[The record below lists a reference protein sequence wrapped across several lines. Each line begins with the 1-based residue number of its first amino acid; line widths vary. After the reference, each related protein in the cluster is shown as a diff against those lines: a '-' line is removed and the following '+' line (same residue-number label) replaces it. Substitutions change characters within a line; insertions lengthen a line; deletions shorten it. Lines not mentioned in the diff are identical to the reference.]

1 MFRAKT
7 VLVIGAGASV
17 EVGLPMGSELLK
29 QIVKLTDIKF
39 DHYTQKSGDPA
50 ILEALKIILNEGRE
64 VTKVNE
70 HLHAAWQLG
79 ESASQAISIDN
90 VIDALEDPKVE
101 LVGKLG
107 IVQAILKAEA
117 ASPAFKRVQ
126 NMPDAID
133 LSKFSDAWYSSL
145 TKLLTENVRK
155 SEVGSIFDD
164 LEIVNF
170 NYDRCLE
177 HYLPFSLA
185 SYYGL
190 QADAIREIMQGLT
203 IHRPYG
209 VAGRLPWQKGD
220 GPSVGFGQ
228 GSPQQLADVA
238 QQVRTFTERVEEGEE
253 LAAMRATMAGADRVI
268 FLGFAFH
275 RQNVE
280 LLAQQVQD
288 HTEVVATAFGISKSD
303 KAVIDDELQKA
314 FQFQGILN
322 EHRIELADMTCNQF
336 FKEYW
341 RTLTAEKSDSER
353 VEMPDP
359 YAGIDRMMP
368 RLPAGIFGGIGHMGD
383 D

>member
-1 MFRAKT
+1 M
-7 VLVIGAGASV
+7 VGAGASV
-17 EVGLPMGSELLK
+17 EVGLPMGSDLLK
-29 QIVKLTDIKF
+29 QIVKLTHITF
-39 DHYTQKSGDPA
+39 EHYSQKSGDPA
-50 ILEALKIILNEGRE
+50 IFEALKIILNEGGE
-64 VTKVNE
+64 VAKINQ
-70 HLHAAWQLG
+70 HLHAAWQLA
-79 ESASQAISIDN
+79 ESATQAISIDN
-90 VIDALEDPKVE
+90 VIDALEDPRVE

-126 NMPDAID
+126 NMPNTIN
-133 LSKFSDAWYSSL
+133 LSKFADTWYGSL

-155 SEVGSIFDD
+155 SEIGSIFDN

-190 QADAIREIMQGLT
+190 EADAIREIMQDLT

-209 VAGRLPWQKGD
+209 IAGRLPWQKGD
-220 GPSVGFGQ
+220 GPSVGFGE
-228 GSPQQLADVA
+228 GAPQQLADVA
-238 QQVRTFTERVEEGEE
+238 QQVRTFTERVEEGDE
-253 LAAMRATMAGADRVI
+253 LAAMRATIAGADRIV

-288 HTEVVATAFGISKSD
+288 HTEVVATTFGISKGD

-314 FQFQGILN
+314 FQFQGMLN
-322 EHRIELADMTCNQF
+322 EHRVKLADMTCNQF

-341 RTLTAEKSDSER
+341 RTLTALKSERER

-359 YAGIDRMMP
+359 YADIDRMMP
-368 RLPAGIFGGIGHMGD
+368 RLPAGIFRGAGKWGES
-383 D
+383 